1 LVAGYIPPII
11 ELVRRRQALGL
22 TQRAVADRAGLTQT
36 YLSKIERGK
45 LDPRLS
51 TVQEIARAESLE
63 MMFVPRELVASIRA
77 QLGEGPD
84 TKDRPLFSAEPD

>member
-1 LVAGYIPPII
+1 VQGHVSPIAD
-11 ELVRRRQALGL
+11 LVRRRQALGL

-63 MMFVPRELVASIRA
+63 MIFVPRELVASIRA
-77 QLGEGPD
+77 QLGEGAHAEE
-84 TKDRPLFSAEPD
+84 RPLFTAEPD